1 VKLRP
6 VRLALTKQYLED
18 NQLHAAI
25 AGFALLVGALLTI
38 GLAPMLRS
46 KSGSASAATEL
57 PSGIAALL
65 GIKPGVS
72 LDTAAGHFD
81 ALMISLA
88 APLVLCALALPLVV
102 RAIAGCE
109 ARGEMEWLA
118 AQPIRRVQIVVERF
132 LAIVLLMAQAALP
145 ATIAL
150 TFGATLGELNLSAV
164 TVIWSMARVVI
175 LVGLLAGIA
184 LVASATGSSVRLAAA
199 TAAAVPL
206 VAFGLVFFEQTAPVS
221 PVRWTLGQTPAAASG
236 TFAGV
241 LLSIALTAWF
251 VGMAATGFNR
261 RDLVL

>member
-1 VKLRP
+1 
-6 VRLALTKQYLED
+6 VRLALTKHYLED
-18 NQLHAAI
+18 NQFHAAI
-25 AGFALLVGALLTI
+25 AGVALLIGALLTI

-46 KSGSASAATEL
+46 KPGSASAATEL
-57 PSGIAALL
+57 PSGIASLL

-118 AQPIRRVQIVVERF
+118 AQPVRRAQIVVERF

-150 TFGATLGELNLSAV
+150 VLGASLGELNLGVV
-164 TVIWSMARVVI
+164 TVVWSMMRVVI
-175 LVGLLAGIA
+175 LVILLAGIA
-184 LVASATGSSVRLAAA
+184 LVASASGSSVKVAAA
-199 TAAAVPL
+199 TAVAVPL
-206 VAFGLVFFEQTAPVS
+206 VAFGLVLFEQTANVS
-221 PVRWTLGQTPAAASG
+221 PVRWTLGQTPAASSG
-236 TFAGV
+236 TITGV
-241 LLSIALTAWF
+241 LLAVALTAWF
-251 VGMAATGFNR
+251 VGIAASGFNR

>member
-6 VRLALTKQYLED
+6 VRLTLTKHFLED

-25 AGFALLVGALLTI
+25 AGVALLVGAFLTI
-38 GLAPMLRS
+38 GLSPSLRS
-46 KSGSASAATEL
+46 RPSSQTAAADL
-57 PSGIAALL
+57 PSGVASLL

-81 ALMISLA
+81 ALMVSLA

-118 AQPIRRVQIVVERF
+118 AQPIRRSQIVVERF
-132 LAIVLLMAQAALP
+132 LAIVVLLAQAALP

-150 TFGATLGELNLSAV
+150 TIGARLGDLNLGVV
-164 TVIWSMARVVI
+164 TVVWSMARVVI
-175 LVGLLAGIA
+175 LVVLLAGIT
-184 LVASATGSSVRLAAA
+184 LVASAAAGSLRVASA
-199 TAAAVPL
+199 TAIAVPAL
-206 VAFGLVFFEQTAPVS
+206 AFGLVLFEQTAAVS

-236 TFAGV
+236 TITGV
-241 LLSIALTAWF
+241 LLALALTGWF
-251 VGMAATGFNR
+251 VAMAVSGFNR

>member
-1 VKLRP
+1 MKLSP
-6 VRLALTKQYLED
+6 VRLTLTKHYIED

-25 AGFALLVGALLTI
+25 AGVALLVGALLTI
-38 GLAPMLRS
+38 GLAPTLRS
-46 KSGSASAATEL
+46 QSGSAGAAAEL

-118 AQPIRRVQIVVERF
+118 AQPIRRTQIVVERF
-132 LAIVLLMAQAALP
+132 LAIVVLIAQATLP

-150 TFGATLGELNLSAV
+150 SLGVAFGDLNLGV
-164 TVIWSMARVVI
+164 ITVVWSMARVMV
-175 LVGLLAGIA
+175 LVVLLAGIT
-184 LVASATGSSVRLAAA
+184 LVASAVGGSVRVAAMA
-199 TAAAVPL
+199 AAAVPL
-206 VAFGLVFFEQTAPVS
+206 VAFGLVLFEQTAAVS
-221 PVRWTLGQTPAAASG
+221 PVRWTLGQTPAASSG
-236 TFAGV
+236 TITGV
-241 LLSIALTAWF
+241 LLAAVLTAWF
-251 VGMAATGFNR
+251 VGMAASGFNR